1 MRSKR
6 KLGLEKEKDHIK
18 LAVDLI
24 LLLEQNN
31 ISPNTALKAIEIVK
45 KDFEKKMEENFNS

>member
-6 KLGLEKEKDHIK
+6 KLEMEKDHIK

>member
-6 KLGLEKEKDHIK
+6 KLEMEKDHIK

-31 ISPNTALKAIEIVK
+31 ISPYTALKAIEIVK
-45 KDFEKKMEENFNS
+45 KDFKKKVEENFNS

>member
-6 KLGLEKEKDHIK
+6 KLEIEKDHIK

-31 ISPNTALKAIEIVK
+31 ISPSTALKAIEIVK
-45 KDFEKKMEENFNS
+45 KDYEKKMEENFNS